1 MTIAVISAEAFEVA
15 GLVEVL
21 DDPAKT
27 GLPLR
32 FGCVGKWESNR
43 VICAADGP
51 GFRIAGNAVQRVI
64 DEFSPDV
71 IWSVGL
77 CGALDEALEVGDVI
91 VGNEVINPE
100 NGERLLARSPGLDR
114 GKSVTVVSQDRVAA
128 TADEK
133 KELRAFGEVVEM
145 ESAAVAREAVS
156 RQIPF
161 GCVKVVSDAAQEGFG
176 IDLNRARDREG
187 RFQTAGI
194 LVEAM
199 RNPVHGVPELVRLFR
214 RSRYA
219 ARRLGEF
226 LVNCR
231 I

>member
-15 GLVEVL
+15 GLVKAL
-21 DDPAKT
+21 GDPAKT

-32 FGCVGKWESNR
+32 FGCVGKWRSNR
-43 VICAADGP
+43 VVCAADGP
-51 GFRIAGNAVQRVI
+51 GFRIAGNAAQQVI
-64 DEFSPDV
+64 DKFSPDV

-100 NGERLLARSPGLDR
+100 SGERLPAQSPGLES
-114 GKSVTVVSQDRVAA
+114 GKCVTVVSQDRVAA

-133 KELRAFGEVVEM
+133 KALRAFGEVVEM
-145 ESAAVAREAVS
+145 ESASVARKAAS

-161 GCVKVVSDAAQEGFG
+161 GCVKVVSDAAREGFG
-176 IDLNRARDREG
+176 IDLNEARDREG

-194 LVEAM
+194 LMEAM
-199 RNPVHGVPELVRLFR
+199 RNPVRGVPELVRLFR
-214 RSRYA
+214 QSRYA
-219 ARRLGEF
+219 AGRLGEF